1 VKEEVADDL
10 GLAVHEEGE
19 HGGHE
24 VPDEDLVVVEHL
36 RALESSSVPVPMGS
50 PQ

>member
-1 VKEEVADDL
+1 MKEEVADDL

-36 RALESSSVPVPMGS
+36 RALESSSATVPMGS

>member
-36 RALESSSVPVPMGS
+36 RALGSSSATVPTGS

>member
-19 HGGHE
+19 RRGHE

-36 RALESSSVPVPMGS
+36 RALGSSAATVPMGS